1 MTDTGEYSEVS
12 QLRTRCTILE
22 SQIQVLQ
29 TQNAELKATITILHP
44 DKVSSTD
51 KNIRSDQWKEVDK
64 IGKFPVDY
72 TTLGPDDGS
81 FQV

>member
-29 TQNAELKATITILHP
+29 KQNSDLKATITILHP
-44 DKVSSTD
+44 DKISSTD
-51 KNIRSDQWKEVDK
+51 EDMKNWKEIPRV
-64 IGKFPVDY
+64 GKFPIK
-72 TTLGPDDGS
+72 DDGS

>member
-1 MTDTGEYSEVS
+1 MTDTSEYSEAS

-22 SQIQVLQ
+22 SQIQVLEK
-29 TQNAELKATITILHP
+29 QNSDLKATITILHP

-51 KNIRSDQWKEVDK
+51 KNMKTNTNWKDVEK
-64 IGKFPVDY
+64 IGKFPVD
-72 TTLGPDDGS
+72 DDGS

>member
-22 SQIQVLQ
+22 SQIDVLQ
-29 TQNAELKATITILHP
+29 KQNAELKATITLLHP
-44 DKVSSTD
+44 ESISSTD
-51 KNIRSDQWKEVDK
+51 KKIKSNWKEVPK
-64 IGKFPVDY
+64 VGKFPVPQD
-72 TTLGPDDGS
+72 DDGS

>member
-1 MTDTGEYSEVS
+1 MVDTSEYSETN

-29 TQNAELKATITILHP
+29 QQNAELKSTITILHP
-44 DKVSSTD
+44 DKVDSSD
-51 KNIRSDQWKEVDK
+51 KNMKSSWRDVDRV
-64 IGKFPVDY
+64 GKFPVDY
-72 TTLGPDDGS
+72 SGLGPDDGS

>member
-1 MTDTGEYSEVS
+1 MSDYSETT

-22 SQIQVLQ
+22 SQIDVLQ
-29 TQNAELKATITILHP
+29 TKNAKLQERIEQLEKSAP
-44 DKVSSTD
+44 KY
-51 KNIRSDQWKEVDK
+51 KEIPNV
-64 IGKFPVDY
+64 GKFPIDY

>member
-1 MTDTGEYSEVS
+1 MSDTSEYSETN

-29 TQNAELKATITILHP
+29 KQNADLKATITLLHP
-44 DKVSSTD
+44 DKISSSD
-51 KNIRSDQWKEVDK
+51 KNIKSGWKDVPGVGK
-64 IGKFPVDY
+64 IPI
-72 TTLGPDDGS
+72 DDGS